1 MLTDRQFER
10 TFSKLRR
17 FEDTLNGM
25 LFRKEAVIDNVK
37 FYETAERLYEIPAD
51 SLCRPMHSGETWG
64 SEEDGNVTV
73 SDGCLKLR
81 AYEKAT

>member
-25 LFRKEAVIDNVK
+25 LFRKEAVIDDVK

-64 SEEDGNVTV
+64 SEEAFGWFK
-73 SDGCLKLR
+73 SS
-81 AYEKAT
+81 EK